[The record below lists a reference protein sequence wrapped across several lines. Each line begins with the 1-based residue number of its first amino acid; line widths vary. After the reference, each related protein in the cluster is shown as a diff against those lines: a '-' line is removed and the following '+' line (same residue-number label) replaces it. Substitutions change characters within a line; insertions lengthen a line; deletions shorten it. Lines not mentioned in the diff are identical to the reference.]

1 MKPKARCCVADF
13 GGEVRT
19 VTTRSLSSEAPQ
31 RVFSGQTGSGL
42 KTMAPRRLGT
52 HALVTS
58 VQMRKLGSRDLK
70 QAQERRSKLSSRSP
84 DAFFS
89 RPRVVLGSDVL
100 LRGPPPRLSAPPGT
114 PGSTVAASPH
124 VSDSGR
130 VSARSLFSLTSR
142 EFR

>member
-19 VTTRSLSSEAPQ
+19 VTTRSLSSGAPQ

-42 KTMAPRRLGT
+42 KTTAPRRLGT

-89 RPRVVLGSDVL
+89 RPVWYWAAMSSCGDL
-100 LRGPPPRLSAPPGT
+100 LHASQPRLALR
-114 PGSTVAASPH
+114 AAQWQRLH
-124 VSDSGR
+124 TCRTQAVSR
-130 VSARSLFSLTSR
+130 PVFFFL
-142 EFR
+142 